1 MKRPLFD
8 IIKGDNKFKILIVD
22 DKTDNIEVAASALA
36 PEGFTLLFAQSGA
49 DCLRI
54 AEKEQPDLILLD
66 IMMPEMDGVETCRIL
81 KENPATA
88 HIAVIFLTAKIDDE
102 TLSNSFAAGGDDY
115 ISKPFSSTSLLARV
129 YNQLRIIYKREALI
143 QAQER
148 LANAE
153 KDQLLGLLAG
163 GIAHDFNNQLN
174 GIMGFSD
181 LIKDRTTDDKIIRLA
196 DLITECGE
204 RCATLTNNLLA
215 FAGKG
220 KYQMTQI
227 NISSLLKNTV
237 GNVLS
242 KYPHVQLVM
251 NNVATST
258 TIVGDNTQ
266 ISSVFEAVII
276 NALEAMS
283 KDSGGILTIDI
294 SDWDMVVP
302 KVAHVVKHPG
312 DSNFLEIKV
321 SDTGIGI
328 SEEDIVH
335 VFEPF
340 FTTKDLSS
348 GGGMSLA
355 AANGIVDNH
364 GGAIYIQSIEGKG
377 TAVIILLPVDN
388 NIQDSVVESKNKTFE
403 DNSEQDCVLVI
414 DDNKMSRILLE
425 DIITNQSYK
434 VFTASNGAD
443 GLDIFK
449 QFKNKIKTV
458 FLDYIM
464 PQMSGEE
471 VLRHLLELDDKARVY
486 MISGYKSEQD
496 VKELMDIGAKGF
508 IKKPFKCQEI
518 LEII

>member
-36 PEGFTLLFAQSGA
+36 PEGFTLLFAQSGY

-66 IMMPEMDGVETCRIL
+66 IMMPEMDGVETCKIL

-115 ISKPFSSTSLLARV
+115 ISKPFSTTSLLARV

-181 LIKDRTTDDKIIRLA
+181 LIKDRTADEKIIRLA

-220 KYQMTQI
+220 KYQMTEI
-227 NISSLLKNTV
+227 NLPRLLKNAV
-237 GNVLS
+237 GNVLA
-242 KYPHVQLVM
+242 KYPQVQLEM
-251 NNVATST
+251 NNVAKSPV
-258 TIVGDNTQ
+258 IVGDSTQ

-283 KDSGGILTIDI
+283 KDSQGTLQIEI
-294 SDWDMVVP
+294 SDWDMVEP
-302 KVAHVVKHPG
+302 KVTHSVKHPG
-312 DSNFLEIKV
+312 DSNYLEIKIA
-321 SDTGIGI
+321 DTGVGI
-328 SEEDIVH
+328 SDEDIVH

-364 GGAIYIQSIEGKG
+364 GGVIYIESLAGKG
-377 TAVIILLPVDN
+377 TTVSILLPVDN
-388 NIQDSVVESKNKTFE
+388 KIQNSAAETGVGSSENS
-403 DNSEQDCVLVI
+403 SEQDCVLVI

-425 DIITNQSYK
+425 DIITNQTYK
-434 VFTASNGAD
+434 VITASSGAE
-443 GLDIFK
+443 GIELFK
-449 QFKNKIKTV
+449 KFKDNIKMV

-464 PQMSGEE
+464 PQMSGEK
-471 VLRHLLELDDKARVY
+471 VLRRLLELDSKVKVY
-486 MISGYKSEQD
+486 MISGYKSEQN
-496 VKELMDIGAKGF
+496 VKELMDMGAKGF